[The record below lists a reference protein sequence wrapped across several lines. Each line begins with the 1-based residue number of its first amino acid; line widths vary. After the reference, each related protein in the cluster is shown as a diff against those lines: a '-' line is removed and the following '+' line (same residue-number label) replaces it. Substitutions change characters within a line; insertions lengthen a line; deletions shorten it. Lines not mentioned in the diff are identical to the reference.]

1 MFCSDAPVGCQE
13 VPGAVP
19 SRHPFV
25 VREQDRLAHRGFIQM
40 HMVVGVP
47 QTDIVAANDDMT
59 AAAEFLYGPTTD
71 VVVGV
76 ETGQQRT
83 TGTGPS

>member
-1 MFCSDAPVGCQE
+1 MFCSNAPAGCQE
-13 VPGAVP
+13 VPSAVP

-40 HMVVGVP
+40 HMVVGVS

-59 AAAEFLYGPTTD
+59 AEAKFFYRPTAD

-76 ETGQQRT
+76 EASQ
-83 TGTGPS
+83 